1 MRARNQILLLLGMF
15 DVRVRYTKNQSERE
29 NVDVFCL
36 GFKKVIYLGF
46 GKGDTQ
52 KKKKKYVEKEERRDL
67 IAHTSLSKTPKNIHT
82 PL

>member
-15 DVRVRYTKNQSERE
+15 DVRVRYKKNQSERE

-46 GKGDTQ
+46 GKGDT
-52 KKKKKYVEKEERRDL
+52 KKKRKKYVEKEERRDFDRT
-67 IAHTSLSKTPKNIHT
+67 HLSFQNA
-82 PL
+82 